1 VLGYDLNA
9 TSTQH
14 FLFSLSAVCLAGIF
28 LLSRALVNS
37 RLGKILVAIR
47 DGENRVRF
55 TGYDPAAYKTFIYA
69 VSGSFAGLA
78 GMLFVLQMRLITPT
92 EMDIS
97 HSIKMVLWVALGGRA
112 TLVGAV
118 VGAILVNSAENFL
131 SEAWPT
137 GWSYIMGAAFLVTVL
152 FLPKGLV
159 GWFQSLSK
167 ERLREKLDSFTS
179 SRAARRIATEGARD
193 AA

>member
-1 VLGYDLNA
+1 
-9 TSTQH
+9 
-14 FLFSLSAVCLAGIF
+14 
-28 LLSRALVNS
+28 
-37 RLGKILVAIR
+37 
-47 DGENRVRF
+47 
-55 TGYDPAAYKTFIYA
+55 
-69 VSGSFAGLA
+69 
-78 GMLFVLQMRLITPT
+78 
-92 EMDIS
+92 MDIS
-97 HSIKMVLWVALGGRA
+97 HSVKMVLWVALGGRA

-159 GWFQSLSK
+159 GWLQSLSK
-167 ERLREKLDSFTS
+167 ERLREKWEAFAST
-179 SRAARRIATEGARD
+179 RAARRMSTEGARD